1 MLWTLALKVFSV
13 PKIAKPL
20 TAAAVSK
27 LRQPGR
33 YPVGGVDGL
42 MLRVTSSGTRLWV
55 CRVVAF
61 GKRRDFGLGRY
72 DEVSLSQA
80 RDAAR
85 ELRLS
90 IRRGID
96 PTLPPEEPLS
106 LPIPHSF
113 KEAADA
119 FISGKQH
126 EWKNQKHKQQ
136 WVNTL
141 ETYAHPV
148 LGKQDVASIALS
160 DILEVLQPIWV
171 IKTETASRLRG
182 RIEVILDYAAV
193 QGWRDN
199 DNPARWKGLLDK
211 VLPSAKK
218 LKNTQHYP
226 AMPFSETPVFMKY
239 LEEVQGIGALALRFL
254 ILTAARTNE
263 VLASRWSEINLDS
276 ALWTIPAER
285 MKAEREHFIPLSK
298 QAIQVLLAIPRLDNS
313 NWIFPSPRKKGDML
327 SNNVLRKLMQQYG
340 VHYVPHGFRSTFR
353 DWVGDETEYPRE
365 LAEAALAHV
374 IEDETEAAYRRS
386 TAIKRRRPLM
396 QDWADSIMP
405 PPV

>member
-1 MLWTLALKVFSV
+1 M
-13 PKIAKPL
+13 PKIAKTL
-20 TAAAVSK
+20 TAAAVAK
-27 LRQPGR
+27 LREPGR

-42 MLRVTSSGTRLWV
+42 MLRVTPSGTRLWV

-85 ELRLS
+85 ALRLS
-90 IRRGID
+90 ISQGID
-96 PTLPPEEPLS
+96 PTLPPPKSTS
-106 LPIPHSF
+106 LPKPHSF

-126 EWKNQKHKQQ
+126 EWKNPKHRQQ
-136 WVNTL
+136 WVNTV
-141 ETYAHPV
+141 ETYAHPI
-148 LGKQDVASIALS
+148 LGERDVASIALS
-160 DILEVLQPIWV
+160 EVLEVLQPIW
-171 IKTETASRLRG
+171 ISKTETASRLRG
-182 RIEVILDYAAV
+182 RIETILDYAAV
-193 QGWRDN
+193 QGWRSG

-218 LKNTQHYP
+218 LKNTRHHP
-226 AMPFSETPVFMKY
+226 AMPLSQTPIFIKHLQDMK
-239 LEEVQGIGALALRFL
+239 GISAFALQFL
-254 ILTAARTNE
+254 ILTAARTSE
-263 VLASRWSEINLDS
+263 VLAARWNEINMES

-285 MKAEREHFIPLSK
+285 MKAERQHFIPLSE
-298 QAIQVLLAIPRLDNS
+298 QVIQLLSKLPRSDNS
-313 NWIFPSPRKKGDML
+313 DWIFPSPRKKGEIL
-327 SNNVLRKLMQQYG
+327 SNNALRKIMQEYG

-353 DWVGDETEYPRE
+353 DWAGDETEYPRE

-374 IEDETEAAYRRS
+374 IEDETEAAYRRG

-396 QDWADSIMP
+396 QDWADYIMP
-405 PPV
+405 RSA